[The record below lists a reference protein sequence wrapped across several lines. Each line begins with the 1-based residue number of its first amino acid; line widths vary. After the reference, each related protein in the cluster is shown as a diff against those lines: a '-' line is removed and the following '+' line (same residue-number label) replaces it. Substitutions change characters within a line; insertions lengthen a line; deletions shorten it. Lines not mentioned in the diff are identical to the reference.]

1 VPKEGAVINASFYLS
16 PDGVLKQGLTPGE
29 IGSALRSGVGLLW
42 LDIQAP
48 TPEDGKLLL
57 DTFHFHPL
65 SVEDCLT
72 PALVP
77 PKVDE
82 FDDHLFIV
90 VHGIKRDPGAEVV
103 ETTEL
108 DIFLGKN
115 FVVTN
120 HVFPSPAVDQVLARC
135 KNGVRPLRRGPDFLA
150 HELID
155 ALVDNI
161 LPSIDQLNERSLEIE
176 DAVLKNPTNEILGDI
191 MNLKRSTV
199 HLQRIMVPQREVAS
213 RLSHEDH
220 VVISERS
227 QLYFRDIYDHMVRIH
242 NLTEGLQE
250 LADST
255 LRTYMS
261 AVSNRL
267 NDVMRMMSL
276 VATVF
281 LPLTLIASI
290 YGMNF
295 AHLPEKDWRYGYY
308 FALGVMLLV
317 ALALLGYYK
326 YRKWM

>member
-1 VPKEGAVINASFYLS
+1 MIKANFYLA
-16 PDGVLKQGLTPGE
+16 PDGALKQGISQQE
-29 IGSALRSGVGLLW
+29 IDAALRSGVGLLW
-42 LDIQAP
+42 LDLEAP
-48 TPEDGKLLL
+48 TPEDGRLLL

-65 SVEDCLT
+65 NVEDCVTPSLT
-72 PALVP
+72 P

-82 FDDHLFIV
+82 FDDYLFIV
-90 VHGIKRDPGAEVV
+90 VHGVKHDPGAEVV

-108 DIFLGKN
+108 DVFLGKN
-115 FVVTN
+115 YVVSN
-120 HVFPSPAVDQVLARC
+120 HALPSPAADQVLARC
-135 KNGVRPLRRGPDFLA
+135 KNGARPLRRGPDFLA

-161 LPSIDQLNERSLEIE
+161 LPTINELNERSLEIE

-199 HLQRIMVPQREVAS
+199 HLQRIMAPQRDVAS
-213 RLSHEDH
+213 RLSREDH

-261 AVSNRL
+261 AVSNRM
-267 NDVMRMMSL
+267 NDVMRMLSL

-295 AHLPEKDWRYGYY
+295 VNFPELGWRYGYA

-317 ALALLGYYK
+317 ALGLLGYFK